1 MADGAHQTVVLV
13 GYEEDLQPGV
23 SRCGRKFRWPT
34 LDGSKEGVI
43 RDILRARPRAV
54 VIQLPRACERATSLI
69 QRLAAYWNPIATIA
83 VSGDGSERS
92 EAAARR
98 AGVTCFLPAGCG
110 AERLEEALATCAPG
124 CLGAE
129 ERGSESGSLLDRIV
143 EV

>member
-23 SRCGRKFRWPT
+23 SRCGLKFRWTT
-34 LDGSKEGVI
+34 LDGRKEGVI
-43 RDILRARPRAV
+43 RDILKARPRAV
-54 VIQLPRACERATSLI
+54 VIQLPRTCERATGLI

-83 VSGDGSERS
+83 VGSDASDRS
-92 EAAARR
+92 ELAARR
-98 AGVTCFLPAGCG
+98 AGARCFLPAGCG
-110 AERLEEALATCAPG
+110 PERLEEALTACAPG

-129 ERGSESGSLLDRIV
+129 ERGALLDRIV